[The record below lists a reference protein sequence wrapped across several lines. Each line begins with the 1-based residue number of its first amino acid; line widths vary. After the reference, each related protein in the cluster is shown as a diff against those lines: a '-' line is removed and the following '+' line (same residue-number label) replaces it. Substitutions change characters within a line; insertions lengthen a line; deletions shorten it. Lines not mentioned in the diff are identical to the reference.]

1 METAFKLYVPE
12 EHGEEQEIRCYS
24 LEDVRDLQNK
34 LMLMSGKAE
43 HNNEV
48 EHFTEVNNDDNNK
61 IQG

>member
-1 METAFKLYVPE
+1 METALKLYVPE
-12 EHGEEQEIRCYS
+12 GHGEEQEVRCYS

-48 EHFTEVNNDDNNK
+48 EYFTEVK
-61 IQG
+61 KTKTKLR